1 MESISASR
9 SQKEDRKQLQELAC
23 QISQVLE
30 EYERTN
36 GCQVSLEVG
45 TGAARANHLQQEE
58 AMMSVGEGEEGNRS
72 ARKRS
77 KRSRVA
83 FTMEPITAAS
93 SASAGALF
101 TVTDAAPT
109 APFAADAAGPAQHT
123 TANNAPVITDIN
135 AACRHKISTPLADVR
150 STVTLAA
157 HPTDADAVTMTTDAV
172 AVGRH
177 GNTQATNNKGGNE
190 HELKTA
196 STSSPLKF
204 IISNIR
210 STLSLPETTAPGC
223 STGPQ
228 GGAVDKT
235 QHSRSSNDVREY
247 QRDATAP
254 DISQAVSK
262 NRRGQKF
269 SSYATET
276 PGGEVGHQVSPLGM
290 SRGPLAAK
298 SRSSTGTFAGS
309 TVPDTESM
317 VREEED
323 SSALVGAGSEVLV
336 TEKGVETEAAP
347 QDLAVREK
355 QTSSAPSGSGKRKI
369 RRQQKKNA
377 SRRNPYARKPP
388 YKRSGVHNVWARP
401 ASTGTLTY
409 NDFALHMSTRRR
421 SKKGNGCVMC
431 ITEGRRTPSGRKVE
445 TSFNCD
451 TCNVPLCFEK
461 CFEEYH
467 SKNFDEIKSTID
479 MQLRGIPSRDLDRI

>member
-1 MESISASR
+1 
-9 SQKEDRKQLQELAC
+9 
-23 QISQVLE
+23 
-30 EYERTN
+30 
-36 GCQVSLEVG
+36 
-45 TGAARANHLQQEE
+45 
-58 AMMSVGEGEEGNRS
+58 MMSVGEGEQGNRS
-72 ARKRS
+72 AGKRS
-77 KRSRVA
+77 KKSRVA
-83 FTMEPITAAS
+83 FTMEPVTAAS
-93 SASAGALF
+93 SASAGA
-101 TVTDAAPT
+101 AST
-109 APFAADAAGPAQHT
+109 APFAADAAAHVHYT
-123 TANNAPVITDIN
+123 TASHAATNAPIDTDVN

-157 HPTDADAVTMTTDAV
+157 HPTDADAVTMTTDA
-172 AVGRH
+172 AVVGGH
-177 GNTQATNNKGGNE
+177 GNTQATNNKGGND

-210 STLSLPETTAPGC
+210 STLTLPETTAPGC

-228 GGAVDKT
+228 GGAADKT
-235 QHSRSSNDVREY
+235 QHSRSSDDVIEY
-247 QRDATAP
+247 QRD
-254 DISQAVSK
+254 DISQA
-262 NRRGQKF
+262 GQKF
-269 SSYATET
+269 SSNATET
-276 PGGEVGHQVSPLGM
+276 PGGGVGHQVSPTGT

-298 SRSSTGTFAGS
+298 SHSSTGTLARS

-317 VREEED
+317 VGMETEDLPVREEED

-336 TEKGVETEAAP
+336 TEKGVETETP
-347 QDLAVREK
+347 SQNHAVIEK